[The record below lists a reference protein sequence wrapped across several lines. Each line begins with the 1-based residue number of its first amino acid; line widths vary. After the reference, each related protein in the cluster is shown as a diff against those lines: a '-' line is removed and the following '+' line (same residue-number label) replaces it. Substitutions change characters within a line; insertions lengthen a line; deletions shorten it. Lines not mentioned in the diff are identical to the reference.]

1 MATDIGKV
9 GIVMKG
15 AWSNSATYEAL
26 DAVSYNNGLYIANQ
40 DVPAN
45 TAPTNTTYWQVAAA
59 PIVKTKSVNYPYTSA
74 TTSGTVYTVN
84 NAKTDVFGLSS
95 GDTVLGF
102 IANLVEGN
110 QNRCYN
116 MAPTY
121 NVTANTFVFV
131 PTANNSTTVRF
142 YGTVFYT

>member
-84 NAKTDVFGLSS
+84 NAKTYSQGSPAYAQAYYAIS
-95 GDTVLGF
+95 GKRD
-102 IANLVEGN
+102 NH
-110 QNRCYN
+110 
-116 MAPTY
+116 
-121 NVTANTFVFV
+121 
-131 PTANNSTTVRF
+131 
-142 YGTVFYT
+142 